1 MAALTELVRGVD
13 FGEGLRW
20 HDGRLWYSDF
30 FQHTVYAVTI
40 DGAREAMVT
49 LDDQPSGLGW
59 LPDGRLLVVSM
70 HERRV
75 LRQEADG
82 TLATHAEVGALAP
95 GPCNDM
101 VVAADGTAYV
111 GNFGFDFYVGA
122 EFAPADLVR
131 VAPDGDVSVAAA
143 GLAFP
148 NGSVITPDGS
158 TLIVGESFALQYT
171 AFTIASDGSLSDR
184 RVWAALDGV
193 SPDGCTL
200 DADGGIWTANPAAGY
215 GGGAGEVVRVV
226 EGGAITDRIATPQT
240 AYACA
245 LGGDDGTTLFVTT
258 APGATHEEVAGK
270 GLGVIHAVEVAVPHA
285 GRP

>member
-1 MAALTELVRGVD
+1 MADLHELVRDVD

-20 HDGRLWYSDF
+20 HDHRLWYSDF
-30 FQHTVYAVTI
+30 FQHTVFAVTTS
-40 DGAREAMVT
+40 GEREAM
-49 LDDQPSGLGW
+49 LAIDDQPSGLGW

-70 HERRV
+70 HARKV
-75 LRQEADG
+75 LRHEPDG
-82 TLATHAEVGALAP
+82 SLVTHADLAGLAAGP
-95 GPCNDM
+95 GNDM

-111 GNFGFDFYVGA
+111 GNFGFDVYAGEEYA
-122 EFAPADLVR
+122 TADLVR
-131 VAPDGDVSVAAA
+131 VTPDGHATVAAE
-143 GLAFP
+143 GFAFP

-171 AFTIASDGSLSDR
+171 AFTIAPDGSLSDR

-200 DADGGIWTANPAAGY
+200 DAEGGIWTANAAAGH
-215 GGGAGEVVRVV
+215 GGGAGEVVRIV
-226 EGGAITDRIATPQT
+226 EGGEITHRIATPQT

-258 APGATHEEVAGK
+258 APGAMHDEVAGK
-270 GLGVIHAVEVAVPHA
+270 KLGVIHAVEVAVPHA

>member
-1 MAALTELVRGVD
+1 MADLTELVRGID

-30 FQHTVYAVTI
+30 FQHTVSAVTT
-40 DGAREAMVT
+40 GGEREAMLT
-49 LDDQPSGLGW
+49 IDDQPSGLGW

-70 HERRV
+70 HARKV
-75 LRQEADG
+75 LRREPDG
-82 TLATHAEVGALAP
+82 SLVTHADLTGLAAGP
-95 GPCNDM
+95 GNDM
-101 VVAADGTAYV
+101 VVGADGTAYV
-111 GNFGFDFYVGA
+111 GNFGFDYYTGEEYA
-122 EFAPADLVR
+122 TADLVR
-131 VAPDGDVSVAAA
+131 VTADGDATVAADS
-143 GLAFP
+143 LAFP
-148 NGSVITPDGS
+148 NGSVITPDGT

-171 AFTIASDGSLSDR
+171 AFTIAPDGSLSDR

-200 DADGGIWTANPAAGY
+200 DAEGGIWTANAAAGH
-215 GGGAGEVVRVV
+215 GGGEGEVVRVV
-226 EGGAITDRIATPQT
+226 EGGEITHRIATPQT

-245 LGGDDGTTLFVTT
+245 LGGTDGTTLFVTT
-258 APGATHEEVAGK
+258 APGAMLDEVAGK